1 MLAVAAAVFCF
12 FSESLALLLLLLW
25 DRKGTHLSVMACHSS
40 LSVWSDLADSEME
53 DVPLD
58 DCCSSD
64 EDGPVVEATPG
75 AALFSAKA
83 RATIL

>member
-1 MLAVAAAVFCF
+1 MLAVVVAAFCF
-12 FSESLALLLLLLW
+12 VSELLLLLW
-25 DRKGTHLSVMACHSS
+25 DGKGTHLSVIACHSS
-40 LSVWSDLADSEME
+40 VSVWSDLADSEMD
-53 DVPLD
+53 DVALD
-58 DCCSSD
+58 DCCSE